1 MSAGPKVLHDVAKV
15 AGGAVNIASGLRE
28 QIRNDIKSRVD
39 SMVTQLDLVP
49 RDDLDDAFAMIKSL
63 NKKVEELEGRLSELE
78 GKPVKKAK
86 AKKPAATKKKAA
98 KKTTKKTATKA
109 KKTK

>member
-49 RDDLDDAFAMIKSL
+49 REDLDDALAMIKTL
-63 NKKVEELEGRLSELE
+63 NKKVENLEGRLDNLDA
-78 GKPVKKAK
+78 KP
-86 AKKPAATKKKAA
+86 AKKKTAA
-98 KKTTKKTATKA
+98 KKTATKKNSTT
-109 KKTK
+109 KKTSAKSKTKARKK